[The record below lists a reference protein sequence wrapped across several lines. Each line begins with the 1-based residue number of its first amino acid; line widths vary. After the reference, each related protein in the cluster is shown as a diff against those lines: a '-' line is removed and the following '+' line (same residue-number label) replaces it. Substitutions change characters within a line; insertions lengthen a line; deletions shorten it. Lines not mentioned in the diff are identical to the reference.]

1 MAQVTVYTKDGRF
14 STTANDKARP
24 NEKRSELERLLA
36 GDIPGREG
44 YVGGTLTAPSSI
56 SSGGGEIAAST
67 PLKEEDL
74 SPYSR
79 EQAKVLLPY
88 ITKLDPVRGEKLI
101 DAYTQGFI
109 DTGKAEFALANMRST
124 VEYSEMFEGIKRN
137 DGSLR
142 MTEAQYL
149 QNKEA
154 VVIHLNEYNLGGYG
168 KENIDVI
175 FPKLLANNVSPDEFR
190 QRVQAVSN
198 TIEQLPQDQ
207 KSQVLGQYSE
217 YYSNQLGETVVV
229 NDSTLVALAIDP
241 DVNAQILA
249 KRLNVSQISATFE
262 RVTGEDID
270 FDSIQRLV
278 SGGITAQRA
287 ASEFETAAA
296 RAMTASR
303 LARRFNREQQDY
315 TALEFAEMGAAPDT
329 DFAEQ
334 VGSLGA
340 QTESASS
347 AQVGARRTQEG
358 AVTGLTEG

>member
-1 MAQVTVYTKDGRF
+1 MVRVYRKDF
-14 STTANDKARP
+14 
-24 NEKRSELERLLA
+24 L
-36 GDIPGREG
+36 EG
-44 YVGGTLTAPSSI
+44 YEIGDDADTIKDFIETGGYTLSYAEAEAGSRDQGGQNFTGSSEPI
-56 SSGGGEIAAST
+56 GEKNS
-67 PLKEEDL
+67 

-101 DAYTQGFI
+101 DAYTKGYV
-109 DTGKAEFALANMRST
+109 DTGKPEFALAAMRA
-124 VEYSEMFEGIKRN
+124 VPEYSEMFEGIKRT

-154 VVIHLNEYNLGGYG
+154 VVIHLNEYSLGGYG

-287 ASEFETAAA
+287 AGEFETAAA

-329 DFAEQ
+329 DFADQ
-334 VGSLGA
+334 VQSLSA

>member
-1 MAQVTVYTKDGRF
+1 MVEVYRKDLEGSYTVENKEVTLPDGTKQFRDLAFYLSQGYTLEPGGV
-14 STTANDKARP
+14 ST
-24 NEKRSELERLLA
+24 
-36 GDIPGREG
+36 
-44 YVGGTLTAPSSI
+44 
-56 SSGGGEIAAST
+56 GGGETAAST

-101 DAYTQGFI
+101 DAYTKGFVE
-109 DTGKAEFALANMRST
+109 TGKPEFALAAMRA
-124 VEYSEMFEGIKRN
+124 VPEYSEMFEGIKRT

-154 VVIHLNEYNLGGYG
+154 VVIHLNEYSLGGYG

-217 YYSNQLGETVVV
+217 YYSGELGETVVV

-347 AQVGARRTQEG
+347 AQVGARKTQEG